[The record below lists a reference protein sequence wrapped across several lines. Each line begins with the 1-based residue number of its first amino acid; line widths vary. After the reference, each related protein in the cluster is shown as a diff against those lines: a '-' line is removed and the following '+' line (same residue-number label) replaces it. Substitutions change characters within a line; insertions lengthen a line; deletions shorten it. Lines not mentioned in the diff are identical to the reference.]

1 MASGFLVRV
10 PLVDGDFLCNVLG
23 TCLISFVFLDTTIL
37 SSYAKQWLYLPTRV
51 ALTNPFTATGSLS
64 ALWLRLSF

>member
-1 MASGFLVRV
+1 MASGFLIRV

-23 TCLISFVFLDTTIL
+23 ICLFIFCVYRYHDT
-37 SSYAKQWLYLPTRV
+37 KQLRKAEVVSPTRV
-51 ALTNPFTATGSLS
+51 ALTNPFTTTGSRS